1 MVADVAWLKVVDYS
15 GATMSGVA
23 MRSVISHVIVSA
35 VAKCSRK
42 GAAVVLTGGLDED
55 GDRQRGNGEDGAIGS
70 GEDSAGGEDGGRL
83 RQGAFLRW

>member
-1 MVADVAWLKVVDYS
+1 MVVGRSKGIEAKGVVADVAWLKVVDYS

-42 GAAVVLTGGLDED
+42 GAAVVLTGGLDKD
-55 GDRQRGNGEDGAIGS
+55 GDRQWR
-70 GEDSAGGEDGGRL
+70 
-83 RQGAFLRW
+83 RW